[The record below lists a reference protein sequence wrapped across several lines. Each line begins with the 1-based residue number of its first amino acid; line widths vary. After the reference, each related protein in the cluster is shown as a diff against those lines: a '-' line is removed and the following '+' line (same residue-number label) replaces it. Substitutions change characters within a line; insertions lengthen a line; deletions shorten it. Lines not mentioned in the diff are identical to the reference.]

1 VFELASSRRSGHPL
15 LGSLLLHTVAA
26 LVLFTLHFTGG
37 LSAIAARVQRVILI
51 APARFAVQAPR
62 PAVHAPRVFRAVSSP
77 PSPPTTAIP
86 KLTLE
91 LPLVPA
97 IELVRTA
104 PAIVPEPLRA
114 AIPAPPPPS
123 APRAVLKAAGFSS
136 AESSQ
141 IAPAHGSIAV
151 TGFDTA
157 ATPDRGPVRAMATA
171 RASGFG
177 DNSASGM
184 STPVRRQI
192 ASGGFGDTTVAA
204 ATAPAPARLA
214 GRAAFLPVEILT
226 KPRPEYSAEARR
238 LRIEGEVLLEL
249 SFGATGE
256 TRVLRVVRGLG
267 HGLDENAMAA
277 AREIRFRPAQRDG
290 AAVDSAAVV
299 HIIFQLAY

>member
-1 VFELASSRRSGHPL
+1 
-15 LGSLLLHTVAA
+15 
-26 LVLFTLHFTGG
+26 
-37 LSAIAARVQRVILI
+37 
-51 APARFAVQAPR
+51 
-62 PAVHAPRVFRAVSSP
+62 
-77 PSPPTTAIP
+77 
-86 KLTLE
+86 
-91 LPLVPA
+91 
-97 IELVRTA
+97 
-104 PAIVPEPLRA
+104 
-114 AIPAPPPPS
+114 
-123 APRAVLKAAGFSS
+123 
-136 AESSQ
+136 
-141 IAPAHGSIAV
+141 
-151 TGFDTA
+151 
-157 ATPDRGPVRAMATA
+157 
-171 RASGFG
+171 
-177 DNSASGM
+177 
-184 STPVRRQI
+184 VRRQI